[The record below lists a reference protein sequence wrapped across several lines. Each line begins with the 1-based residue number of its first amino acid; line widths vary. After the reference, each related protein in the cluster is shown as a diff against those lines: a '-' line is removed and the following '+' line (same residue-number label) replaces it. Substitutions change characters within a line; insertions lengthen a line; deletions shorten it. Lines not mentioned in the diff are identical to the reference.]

1 MRLSLPSAPAE
12 YDMRD
17 QAEVRRAIEQAQTTT
32 QATNEDI
39 IIVERRLI
47 LIAPNGGQ
55 WSVTVDN
62 SGNLETTSL

>member
-1 MRLSLPSAPAE
+1 
-12 YDMRD
+12 MRD
-17 QAEVRRAIEQAQTTT
+17 QAEVRRAIEQAQTTA

>member
-1 MRLSLPSAPAE
+1 MRLSLPSAPAA

-47 LIAPNGGQ
+47 LISPDGGQ

-62 SGNLETTSL
+62 SGNLETTAL